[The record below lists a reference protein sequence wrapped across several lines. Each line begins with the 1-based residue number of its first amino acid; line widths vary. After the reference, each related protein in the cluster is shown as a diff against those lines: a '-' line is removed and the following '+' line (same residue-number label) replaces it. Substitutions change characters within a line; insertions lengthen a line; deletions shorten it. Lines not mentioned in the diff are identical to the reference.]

1 MMMTNATRARLY
13 LTLCCLMLVA
23 PWVFLGADE
32 RPEEAIPYGNN
43 PQAGRSVDVN
53 GIAMY
58 FETYGSGKPL
68 LLIHG
73 NGQSISAMHFQ
84 IAHFAQNY
92 QVIVADSRGHGKS
105 GLGTDHLVYMQMMED
120 YNALLAQLDVSKADI
135 IGWSDGGILS
145 LLLAIHHPD
154 KVNKMAIMG
163 ANLRPDETAI
173 NSWTGELLEPLSQ
186 TIDEMIRTGD
196 TTANWPLN
204 RQLLDLLLTQ
214 PDIPVES
221 LRQIAAPVLVM
232 AGDKDIIRTAHTVE
246 IFDNLPQAHLAIL
259 PGQTHWAPQTDPVAF
274 NSLVEKFFDD
284 PYTRPESREI
294 LAREL
299 NPPEKAD

>member
-1 MMMTNATRARLY
+1 MTHTINARLY
-13 LTLCCLMLVA
+13 LVLTFLMLA
-23 PWVFLGADE
+23 TPLLTLAADE
-32 RPEEAIPYGNN
+32 QPEAIPYGNN
-43 PQAGRSVDVN
+43 PQAGHYADVN

-73 NGQSISAMHFQ
+73 NGQSIAAMHFQ
-84 IAHFAQNY
+84 VEHFARSY

-105 GLGTDHLVYMQMMED
+105 ALGTDHLTYIQMMED
-120 YNALLAQLDVSKADI
+120 YNALLDQLNVSKANI

-163 ANLRPDETAI
+163 ANLRPDETAV
-173 NSWTGELLEPLSQ
+173 NAWTHELLEPFSK
-186 TIDEMIRTGD
+186 TVDEMIRSKD
-196 TTANWPLN
+196 TTADWLLN
-204 RQLLDLLLTQ
+204 RQLLDLLMTQ
-214 PDIPVES
+214 PDIALES
-221 LRQIAAPVLVM
+221 LRQIEAPVLVM
-232 AGDKDIIRTAHTVE
+232 AGDKDIIRTGHTVE
-246 IFDNLPQAHLAIL
+246 IFDNLRQAHLAIL
-259 PGQTHWAPQTDPVAF
+259 PGSTHWAPQTDPAGF
-274 NSLVEKFFDD
+274 NALVETFFAT

-299 NPPEKAD
+299 NPPQSAD